1 MLDPKIL
8 RENINEIKD
17 NLKKR
22 KFLLD
27 SDAFILLDQ
36 NRKKIIA
43 ETESLKN
50 KKNTLSK
57 EIGFLKS
64 SNTNSDDLSKEV
76 EKINFELKD
85 KQILLHNTELEFRN
99 FLLTIPNIL
108 DSSVPAGDSE
118 ADNKVIIYSNNE
130 NLEENPK
137 KIFKDHSEIG
147 KSLCLY
153 DQDIASKIS
162 SSRFSLLFGN
172 LARLHRA
179 LGSFMIN
186 EHINNHGYTEVNV
199 PLIVNSDSLLGTGQL
214 PKFKDDLFE
223 IKNKENFF
231 LIPTAEV
238 PLTNIF
244 RDKVFSEEDLPIYYT
259 SLSCCFR
266 SEAGSYGKDT
276 KGLIRQHQ
284 FEKVELVNAVNPNSS
299 DEYFN
304 LLITHAEAILKLLN
318 LPYRK
323 VLLCSGDT
331 GFSSSV
337 THDLEV
343 WMPSQNAYR
352 EISSCSNFKDFQA
365 RRLNAKYK
373 DKITKK
379 KHFIHTLN
387 GSGLAVGRTLAAIIE
402 NFQNPDGDVEI
413 PEILRPYMNNLKFIK
428 NNQ

>member
-85 KQILLHNTELEFRN
+85 KQVLLNNTELEFRN

-108 DSSVPAGDSE
+108 DSSVPAGNSE

-199 PLIVNSDSLLGTGQL
+199 PLIVNSESLLGTGQL

-259 SLSCCFR
+259 SL
-266 SEAGSYGKDT
+266 
-276 KGLIRQHQ
+276 
-284 FEKVELVNAVNPNSS
+284 
-299 DEYFN
+299 
-304 LLITHAEAILKLLN
+304 
-318 LPYRK
+318 
-323 VLLCSGDT
+323 
-331 GFSSSV
+331 
-337 THDLEV
+337 
-343 WMPSQNAYR
+343 
-352 EISSCSNFKDFQA
+352 
-365 RRLNAKYK
+365 
-373 DKITKK
+373 
-379 KHFIHTLN
+379 
-387 GSGLAVGRTLAAIIE
+387 
-402 NFQNPDGDVEI
+402 
-413 PEILRPYMNNLKFIK
+413 
-428 NNQ
+428 